1 MWDAL
6 LLAWDDEGN
15 VDDVVE
21 KDSEV
26 FNLVFI
32 DIRFV
37 FAH

>member
-15 VDDVVE
+15 VDGVVE